1 MAADEDFDALFT
13 SYTDVTLTLS
23 GHREWVV
30 RPAKLQ
36 T

>member
-1 MAADEDFDALFT
+1 MADNEFDAFFT

-30 RPAKLQ
+30 RLAKVQ